1 MKKVLPLILLIL
13 ALVFTSCTMKKSEKL
28 YPVLKYTDKDASYV
42 FINKD
47 NEVKIDKHFEDV
59 LKAFEDDYAVVIEN
73 GKVAIINR
81 EGEDV
86 LSGIENVYQIKDGL
100 VTVKNKDKT
109 ELVDLETKEV
119 LLKYDYI
126 LIGENKVLS
135 YLEGDKW
142 GYRTLDGEKTLAAQF
157 EEAYP
162 FGKNSGVAVKDGKVV
177 IVDGEMNV
185 KETNYTE
192 SYKINDE
199 TILAREG
206 DKQLLLDLNGDV
218 VNPGVKGDLTEV
230 YGGMYTV
237 FDRKNG
243 ELVKKVYTLKG
254 EPVSD
259 EVFTDVRLL
268 GNGFFAANNGELFA
282 LYSEKEGRV
291 TDFKYDF
298 LSAESFDVNG
308 GFVTGVSKGVGELL
322 DKSGN
327 IKKTIGKNIESF
339 MKDENLFITSDYGK
353 ITYFDLDGNAIEKS
367 PKISPLGTV
376 KVLIDE
382 KDGKNYLFIVS
393 KDTNEKLN
401 ASLKAIADRITTEKN
416 VTYDYRLEG
425 DILYATLKAHDKSY
439 PFMVDIYTGGVVD
452 AKDIFIDEAA
462 IETLVNQKKTEE
474 NMQGDVELVCFSFD
488 SDLKMVLRSDKEYFV
503 DIPREEIENYLDLTG
518 GEFFKSLLA
527 PKINK

>member
-28 YPVLKYTDKDASYV
+28 YPVLKYTDNDASYV

-47 NEVKIDKHFEDV
+47 NELKLDKHFEDV

-291 TDFKYDF
+291 TDYKYDF

-367 PKISPLGTV
+367 PKIIPLGTV

-401 ASLKAIADRITTEKN
+401 ASLKSIADRITTEKN

-439 PFMVDIYTGGVVD
+439 PFMVDIYTGEVVD

>member
-109 ELVDLETKEV
+109 ELVDLKTKEV

-142 GYRTLDGEKTLAAQF
+142 GYRTLDGEKTLAVQF

-367 PKISPLGTV
+367 PKISPLGNV

-401 ASLKAIADRITTEKN
+401 ASLKSIADRITTEKN

-439 PFMVDIYTGGVVD
+439 PFMVDIYTGEVVD

>member
-28 YPVLKYTDKDASYV
+28 YPVLKYTDNDASYV

-47 NEVKIDKHFEDV
+47 NELKIDKHFEDV

-291 TDFKYDF
+291 TDYKYDF

-339 MKDENLFITSDYGK
+339 MKDENFFITSDYGK

-401 ASLKAIADRITTEKN
+401 ASLKSIADRITTEKN

-425 DILYATLKAHDKSY
+425 DILYATLKTHDKSY
-439 PFMVDIYTGGVVD
+439 PFMVDIYTGEVVD

>member
-109 ELVDLETKEV
+109 ELVDLKTKEV

-142 GYRTLDGEKTLAAQF
+142 GYRTLDGEKTLAVQF

-382 KDGKNYLFIVS
+382 KAGKNYLFIVS

-401 ASLKAIADRITTEKN
+401 ASLKSIADRITTEKN

-425 DILYATLKAHDKSY
+425 DILYATLKTHDKSY
-439 PFMVDIYTGGVVD
+439 PFMVDIYTGEVVD

>member
-28 YPVLKYTDKDASYV
+28 YPVLKYTDNDASYV

-47 NEVKIDKHFEDV
+47 NELKIDKHFEDV

-291 TDFKYDF
+291 TDYKYDF

-339 MKDENLFITSDYGK
+339 MKDENFFITSDYGK

-401 ASLKAIADRITTEKN
+401 ASLKSIADRITTEKN

-425 DILYATLKAHDKSY
+425 DILYATLKTHDKSY

-503 DIPREEIENYLDLTG
+503 DIPREEIENSLDLTG

>member
-28 YPVLKYTDKDASYV
+28 YPVLKYTDNDASYV

-47 NEVKIDKHFEDV
+47 NELKIDKQFEDV
-59 LKAFEDDYAVVIEN
+59 LKAFEGDYAVVIEN
-73 GKVAIINR
+73 GKVAIINH

-119 LLKYDYI
+119 ILKYDYI

-291 TDFKYDF
+291 TDYKYDF

-439 PFMVDIYTGGVVD
+439 PFMVDIYTGEVVD

-474 NMQGDVELVCFSFD
+474 NMQGDVDLVCFSFD

>member
-28 YPVLKYTDKDASYV
+28 YPVLKYTDNDASYV

-47 NEVKIDKHFEDV
+47 NELKIDKHFEDV

-73 GKVAIINR
+73 GKVAIINH

-291 TDFKYDF
+291 TDYKYDF

-401 ASLKAIADRITTEKN
+401 ASLKSIADRITTEKN

-439 PFMVDIYTGGVVD
+439 PFMVDIYTGEIVD

>member
-291 TDFKYDF
+291 TDYKYDF

-327 IKKTIGKNIESF
+327 LKKTIGKNIESF

-353 ITYFDLDGNAIEKS
+353 ITYFDLDGNVIEKS

-401 ASLKAIADRITTEKN
+401 ASLKSIADRITTEKN

-439 PFMVDIYTGGVVD
+439 PFMVDIYTGEVVD

-503 DIPREEIENYLDLTG
+503 EIPREEIENYLDLTG

>member
-109 ELVDLETKEV
+109 ELIDLKTKEV

-291 TDFKYDF
+291 TDYKYDF

-401 ASLKAIADRITTEKN
+401 ASLKSIADRITTEKN

-439 PFMVDIYTGGVVD
+439 PFMVDIYTGEVVD

>member
-28 YPVLKYTDKDASYV
+28 YPVLKYTDNDASYV

-47 NEVKIDKHFEDV
+47 NELKIDKHFEDV

-291 TDFKYDF
+291 TDYKYDF

-367 PKISPLGTV
+367 PKINPLGTV

-401 ASLKAIADRITTEKN
+401 ASLKSIADRITTEKN

-439 PFMVDIYTGGVVD
+439 PFMVDIYTGEVVD
-452 AKDIFIDEAA
+452 AKDIFIDESA

-488 SDLKMVLRSDKEYFV
+488 SDLKLVLRSDKEYFV

>member
-28 YPVLKYTDKDASYV
+28 YPVLKYTDNDASYV

-47 NEVKIDKHFEDV
+47 NELKIDKHFEDV

-73 GKVAIINR
+73 GKVAIINH

-291 TDFKYDF
+291 TDYKYDF

-367 PKISPLGTV
+367 PKISPLGNV

-401 ASLKAIADRITTEKN
+401 ASLKSIADRITTEKN

-439 PFMVDIYTGGVVD
+439 PFMVDIYTGEVVD

-474 NMQGDVELVCFSFD
+474 NMQGDVEIVCFSFD

>member
-28 YPVLKYTDKDASYV
+28 YPVLKYTDNDASYV

-47 NEVKIDKHFEDV
+47 NELKIDKHFEDV
-59 LKAFEDDYAVVIEN
+59 LKAFEGDYAVVIEN

-81 EGEDV
+81 KGEDV

-177 IVDGEMNV
+177 IVDGDMNV

-206 DKQLLLDLNGDV
+206 NRQLLLDLNGEV
-218 VNPGVKGDLTEV
+218 VNPEVKGDLTEV

-254 EPVSD
+254 ELVSD

-282 LYSEKEGRV
+282 LYSEKDGRV
-291 TDFKYDF
+291 TDYKYDF

-367 PKISPLGTV
+367 PKISPLGNV

-401 ASLKAIADRITTEKN
+401 ASLKSIADRITTEKN

-439 PFMVDIYTGGVVD
+439 PFMADIYTGEIVD

>member
-291 TDFKYDF
+291 TDYKYDF

-401 ASLKAIADRITTEKN
+401 ASLKSIADRITTEKN

-425 DILYATLKAHDKSY
+425 DILYATLKTHDKSY
-439 PFMVDIYTGGVVD
+439 PFMVDIYTGEVVD

-474 NMQGDVELVCFSFD
+474 NMQGDVELVCFYFD

>member
-282 LYSEKEGRV
+282 LYSEREGRV
-291 TDFKYDF
+291 TDYKYDF

-401 ASLKAIADRITTEKN
+401 ASLKSIADRITTEKN

-425 DILYATLKAHDKSY
+425 DILYATLKTHDKSY
-439 PFMVDIYTGGVVD
+439 PFMVDIYTGEVVD

-518 GEFFKSLLA
+518 GEFLKSLLA

>member
-28 YPVLKYTDKDASYV
+28 YPVLKYTDNDASYV

-47 NEVKIDKHFEDV
+47 NELKIDKHFEDV

-73 GKVAIINR
+73 GKVAIINH

-291 TDFKYDF
+291 TDYKYDF

-401 ASLKAIADRITTEKN
+401 ASLKSIADRITTEKN

-425 DILYATLKAHDKSY
+425 DILYATLKTHDKSY
-439 PFMVDIYTGGVVD
+439 PFMVDIYTGEVVD

-503 DIPREEIENYLDLTG
+503 DIPREEIENYLDLTE

>member
-109 ELVDLETKEV
+109 ELIDLKTKEV

-291 TDFKYDF
+291 TDYKYDF

-327 IKKTIGKNIESF
+327 IKKTVGKNIDSI
-339 MKDENLFITSDYGK
+339 MKDENLIITSDYGK

-367 PKISPLGTV
+367 PKISPLGNV

-401 ASLKAIADRITTEKN
+401 ASLKSIADRITTEKN

-439 PFMVDIYTGGVVD
+439 PFMVDIYTGEVVD

>member
-291 TDFKYDF
+291 TDYKYDF

-367 PKISPLGTV
+367 PKLSPLGTV

-401 ASLKAIADRITTEKN
+401 ASLKSIADRITTEKN

-439 PFMVDIYTGGVVD
+439 PFMVDIYTGEVVD

>member
-13 ALVFTSCTMKKSEKL
+13 ALVFTSCMMKKSEKL
-28 YPVLKYTDKDASYV
+28 YPVLKYTDNDASYV

-47 NEVKIDKHFEDV
+47 TELKIDKNFEDV

-291 TDFKYDF
+291 TDYKYDF

-367 PKISPLGTV
+367 PKISPLGNV
-376 KVLIDE
+376 KVLMDE

-401 ASLKAIADRITTEKN
+401 ASLKSIADRITTEKN

-425 DILYATLKAHDKSY
+425 DILYATLKTHDKSY
-439 PFMVDIYTGGVVD
+439 PFMVDTYTGEVVD

>member
-59 LKAFEDDYAVVIEN
+59 LKAFGDDYAVVIEN

-291 TDFKYDF
+291 TDYKYDF

-367 PKISPLGTV
+367 PKISPLGNV

-401 ASLKAIADRITTEKN
+401 ASLKSSADRITTEKN

-439 PFMVDIYTGGVVD
+439 PFMVDIYTGEVVD

>member
-28 YPVLKYTDKDASYV
+28 YPVLKYTDNDASYV

-109 ELVDLETKEV
+109 ELIDLKTKEV

-291 TDFKYDF
+291 TDYKYDF

-308 GFVTGVSKGVGELL
+308 GFVMGVSEGVGELL

-327 IKKTIGKNIESF
+327 IKKTIGENIDSI

-367 PKISPLGTV
+367 PKINPLGTV

-401 ASLKAIADRITTEKN
+401 ASLKSIADRITTEKN

-439 PFMVDIYTGGVVD
+439 PFMVDIYTGEVVD

>member
-177 IVDGEMNV
+177 IVDDKMNV

-291 TDFKYDF
+291 TDYKYDF

-327 IKKTIGKNIESF
+327 LKKTIGKNIESF

-353 ITYFDLDGNAIEKS
+353 IIYFDEDGNAIEKS
-367 PKISPLGTV
+367 PKINPVGNV

-401 ASLKAIADRITTEKN
+401 TSLKSIADRITTEKN

-439 PFMVDIYTGGVVD
+439 PFMVDIYTGEVVD

>member
-109 ELVDLETKEV
+109 ELIDLKTKEV

-185 KETNYTE
+185 EETNYTE

-291 TDFKYDF
+291 TDYKYDF

-401 ASLKAIADRITTEKN
+401 ASLKSIADRITTEKN

-425 DILYATLKAHDKSY
+425 DILYATLKTHDKSY
-439 PFMVDIYTGGVVD
+439 PFMVDIYTGEVVD

-503 DIPREEIENYLDLTG
+503 DIPREEIENYLDLTE

>member
-291 TDFKYDF
+291 TDYKYDF

-327 IKKTIGKNIESF
+327 IKMTIGKNIESF

-367 PKISPLGTV
+367 PKISPLGNV

-401 ASLKAIADRITTEKN
+401 ASLKSIADRITTEKN

-439 PFMVDIYTGGVVD
+439 PFMVDIYTGEVVD

-474 NMQGDVELVCFSFD
+474 NMQGDVDLVCFSFD

>member
-109 ELVDLETKEV
+109 ELVDLKTKEV

-142 GYRTLDGEKTLAAQF
+142 GYRTLDGEKTLAVQF

-401 ASLKAIADRITTEKN
+401 ASLKSIADRITTEKN

-425 DILYATLKAHDKSY
+425 DILYATLKTHDKSY
-439 PFMVDIYTGGVVD
+439 PFMVDIYTGEVVD

>member
-13 ALVFTSCTMKKSEKL
+13 ALVFTSCTMKNSEKL

-162 FGKNSGVAVKDGKVV
+162 FGKNSGVAVKGGKVV
-177 IVDGEMNV
+177 IVDGDMNV

-206 DKQLLLDLNGDV
+206 DMQLLLDLNGDV

-401 ASLKAIADRITTEKN
+401 ASLKSIADRITTEKN

-425 DILYATLKAHDKSY
+425 DILYATLKTHDKSY
-439 PFMVDIYTGGVVD
+439 PFMVDIYTGEVVD

>member
-291 TDFKYDF
+291 TDYKYDF

-401 ASLKAIADRITTEKN
+401 ASLKSIADRITTEKN

-425 DILYATLKAHDKSY
+425 DILYATLKTHDKSY
-439 PFMVDIYTGGVVD
+439 PFMVDIYTGEVVD

-503 DIPREEIENYLDLTG
+503 EIPREEIENYLDLTG

>member
-291 TDFKYDF
+291 TDYKYDF

-367 PKISPLGTV
+367 PKISPLGNV

-401 ASLKAIADRITTEKN
+401 ASLKSIADRITTEKN

-439 PFMVDIYTGGVVD
+439 PFMVDIYTGEVVD

>member
-291 TDFKYDF
+291 TDYKYDF

-353 ITYFDLDGNAIEKS
+353 IIYFDLDGNAIEKS

-401 ASLKAIADRITTEKN
+401 ASLKSIADRITTEKN

-439 PFMVDIYTGGVVD
+439 PFMVDIYTGEVVD

-503 DIPREEIENYLDLTG
+503 EIPREEIENYLDLTG